1 MPSDWPVL
9 PTYAFLFVVACARG
23 GATYALARGLRDAS
37 MRRRPWAERPAIQR
51 AERLVSRYGA
61 PAVSVSFLTIGVQTA
76 VNAAAGVLRMPL
88 RHYLPA
94 LALGAAVWALV
105 YLTLGLAVIRAFWG
119 GRGGLALMIV
129 LLVVLLI
136 TLVTY
141 ALRRQEDV
149 DDEHV

>member
-1 MPSDWPVL
+1 ML

-37 MRRRPWAERPAIQR
+37 TKRSPWAERPAIQR

-61 PAVSVSFLTIGVQTA
+61 PAVSVSFLTVGVQTA

-94 LALGAAVWALV
+94 LAVGAPFLSS
-105 YLTLGLAVIRAFWG
+105 F
-119 GRGGLALMIV
+119 
-129 LLVVLLI
+129 
-136 TLVTY
+136 
-141 ALRRQEDV
+141 
-149 DDEHV
+149 